1 MKRIERLNIGPA
13 YVRAALASETFDEEA
28 RTVEVTWSTGA
39 EVTRY
44 DWETGRYIEALSM
57 QPKHV
62 RLDRLNAGAS
72 VLDNHSS
79 WGGVRSILGVVERA
93 WLENGEGR
101 AKLRFST
108 RADVQDIVADVRA
121 GIIRHVSIGYRVHK
135 FRDDTEKDSNVKRK
149 TAIDWEPFEVSL
161 VTVPADA
168 RAGVRSEAPTNPCEV
183 VRGHDTTMEP
193 DENGTT
199 VEETRQATPAIQQS
213 DVDKAAEK
221 ARIAERARAAEIREH
236 CRAFQLPEAE
246 IDKLVDTG
254 RSLGELTK
262 QVREAYVRLHQERVG
277 DVEIRS
283 RVEVGTEDVTKKR
296 DAIMH
301 AISARMGVAESAKED
316 IGELRGRSLLDL
328 MRFGIASREGERVA
342 LRLGPEEIIKRSLHS
357 TSDFPVLLQESGR
370 RTLRA
375 AYEAAPTTYERFTR
389 MGTLQDFKPTKRV
402 QLGDAPAMEEV
413 AEGADIKYGTMG
425 ESAEQ
430 IALATYGKGVRLTR
444 QAIYNDD
451 LSAFARLIGHQ
462 ARQVAI
468 LVENLVYAQLTGG
481 TVGGSSIYST
491 SSPNRLNYIEG
502 AGALSV
508 LTADADGIKA
518 LNRLANLMAAQ
529 TSNEG
534 DFLNLSPRY
543 LIVPTTLKLI
553 AEQLVAPIQA
563 TSQKDVNVLR
573 GQLDVIANPRLNTA
587 PAVWYLAADPNA
599 IDTIEVAWLAG
610 HEGPQFDMESDF
622 DSRGIS
628 FSCWAEVAAKAIDFR
643 GLAKSKG
650 AA

>member
-1 MKRIERLNIGPA
+1 MKLLDRVNIGPA
-13 YVRAALASETFDEEA
+13 YVRAALAPETFDEEA

-44 DWETGRYIEALSM
+44 DWEAGGRYIEALSM
-57 QPKHV
+57 LPKHI
-62 RLDRLNAGAS
+62 RLERLNAGAS
-72 VLDNHSS
+72 VLDNHSAY
-79 WGGVRSILGVVERA
+79 GGVRAILGVVERA
-93 WLENGEGR
+93 WIENGEGR

-108 RADVQDIVADVRA
+108 RPDVQDIVGDVRA

-135 FRDDTEKDSNVKRK
+135 FRDDTERDSTVKRR

-168 RAGVRSEAPTNPCEV
+168 KAGVRSDPETNPCDV
-183 VRGHDTTMEP
+183 VRGHETTMEP
-193 DENGTT
+193 DNDGTT
-199 VEETRQATPAIQQS
+199 VEETRQQPATQP
-213 DVDKAAEK
+213 DVEAAAEK
-221 ARIAERARAAEIREH
+221 ARLAERARAAEIREH
-236 CRAFQLPEAE
+236 CRAFRLPEAE

-262 QVREAYVRLHQERVG
+262 QVRNLYVSLHNERTNG

-283 RVEVGTEDVTKKR
+283 LQIGAEEITKKR
-296 DAIMH
+296 EALSH
-301 AISARMGVAESAKED
+301 ALSARMGVAESAKQD
-316 IGELRGRSLLDL
+316 LGELRGRSLLDL
-328 MRFGIASREGERVA
+328 MRFGIASKEGDRAA
-342 LRLGPEEIIKRSLHS
+342 LRLGRDEVIKRSLHS
-357 TSDFPVLLQESGR
+357 TSDFPILLQESGR

-375 AYEAAPTTYERFTR
+375 EYEKAPTTYQRFTR

-402 QLGDAPAMEEV
+402 QIGDAPALEEV
-413 AEGADIKYGTMG
+413 AEGAKIKYGTMG

-430 IALATYGKGVRLTR
+430 IALATYGKGVSLTR
-444 QAIYNDD
+444 QAIISDD
-451 LSAFARLIGHQ
+451 LNGFARLIGAQ
-462 ARQVAI
+462 ARQVA
-468 LVENLVYAQLTGG
+468 LLAENLVYAQLTGG
-481 TVGGSSIYST
+481 TVGGSSIYSA

-518 LNRLANLMAAQ
+518 LNRLASLMQSQ
-529 TSNEG
+529 TSAEG
-534 DFLNLSPRY
+534 DYLNLRPRY
-543 LIVPTTLKLI
+543 LIVPTTLNVI
-553 AEQLVAPIQA
+553 AQQLVAPIQA
-563 TSQKDVNVLR
+563 TSQKDVNVWR
-573 GQLDVIANPRLNTA
+573 GQIDVIENPRLNSSA
-587 PAVWYLAADPNA
+587 AVWYLAADPNS
-599 IDTIEVAWLAG
+599 IDTIEVAWLEG

-628 FSCWAEVAAKAIDFR
+628 FSCWAELAAKAIDFR